1 MTDTS
6 HVKQNSTARLVVI
19 GIDAADANLV
29 RKWAAEGH
37 LPTLATLLESGLV
50 APIATPVGVLEGG
63 IWPTMLTSSSAATH
77 GMFSFQ
83 SLKPDTYDIENVMFA
98 DRLPVPPFWA
108 HMSRG
113 GKRVAVVDAPFARP
127 VEGLNGLQVT
137 NWGVHD
143 SWSWKRC
150 STPAPVIEDL
160 VKRFGD
166 HPVRHCDAENR
177 TVADYED
184 LRARLITWVESKT
197 ALLRHVLGLED
208 WDFFFGVFSES
219 HCVGHQL
226 WHFMDPSHP
235 RYAAPASPT
244 LRSAI
249 RDVYQAIDSGLGRL
263 LADLAP
269 DVRVIVIL
277 SHGMGPFYT
286 GAHLLEAVLDRL
298 GFGSPAD
305 ATRFPGRD
313 SYAIGGVRGVV
324 WNLRRLLPH
333 RVREAMKA
341 RWRGPL
347 DALWGL
353 THPAPNLWKP
363 GMRVFTLPSNNMTSA
378 VRINLKGREPV
389 GAVEPGAEY
398 EALCEELTARL
409 LELEN
414 PATGRP
420 AVQWVRR
427 AREIYQGPRLRDMPD
442 LFVEWDHDTPVD
454 ALRSP
459 RIGTVSGPFS
469 ADRTGDHWKQGL
481 LLARGPGFNQGL
493 VGSLRTED
501 VGPTLL
507 ELLGIPIPAG
517 YEGQSALTMLRSP
530 AAPVLG

>member
-1 MTDTS
+1 MTTPR
-6 HVKQNSTARLVVI
+6 VVVI

-37 LPTLATLLESGLV
+37 LPTLAGLLETALV
-50 APIATPVGVLEGG
+50 APIATPLGVLEGG
-63 IWPTMLTSSSAATH
+63 IWPTLLTSASPAMH

-83 SLKPDTYDIENVMFA
+83 SLKPGTYDIENVMFA
-98 DRLPVPPFWA
+98 DKLPVPPFWT

-127 VEGLNGLQVT
+127 LEEGLNGLQVT

-143 SWSWKRC
+143 SWSWSRC
-150 STPAPVIEDL
+150 SSPAPLMDEL
-160 VKRFGD
+160 VKQFGD
-166 HPVRHCDAENR
+166 HPVRHCDQENR
-177 TVADYED
+177 TPADYED
-184 LRARLITWVESKT
+184 LRARLIDGVERKT
-197 ALLRHVLGLED
+197 DLLRDILGRED

-219 HCVGHQL
+219 HCAGHQL
-226 WHFMDPSHP
+226 WHWMDPTHP
-235 RYAAPASPT
+235 RFAAAAPAT
-244 LRSAI
+244 LRWAI
-249 RDVYQAIDSGLGRL
+249 RDVYQAIDAGLGRL
-263 LADLAP
+263 LADVTP
-269 DVRVIVIL
+269 DVRVIVLL
-277 SHGMGPFYT
+277 SHGMGPYYT

-298 GFGSPAD
+298 GLGTPPD
-305 ATRFPGRD
+305 AARFPDRD
-313 SYAIGGVRGVV
+313 SYAIGGLRGVL
-324 WNLRRLLPH
+324 WSLRRLLPH
-333 RVREAMKA
+333 GLREALKA

-353 THPAPNLWKP
+353 THPAPSLWRP

-378 VRINLKGREPV
+378 VRINLTGREPYGV
-389 GAVEPGAEY
+389 VEPGADY

-420 AVQWVRR
+420 AVHWVRR
-427 AREIYQGPRLRDMPD
+427 ARDIYQGPRLIDMPD

-459 RIGTVSGPFS
+459 KIGTVTGSFW
-469 ADRTGDHWKQGL
+469 ADRTGDHWKEGL
-481 LLARGPGFNQGL
+481 LLARGPGFTPGL
-493 VGSLRTED
+493 AGALRTED

-507 ELLGIPIPAG
+507 DLVGIPIPAG
-517 YEGQSALTMLRSP
+517 YEGQSVLTLLRAP